1 MSSTTR
7 LQQQLR
13 QQQRSTLLRRLLL
26 LIAASLNPPVAVGA
40 QQRRFT
46 PGELW
51 REQECL
57 YRVESCP
64 FIPSAVQLMPIA
76 LNPGAP
82 RLRHPDNT
90 RGFQRLGP

>member
-1 MSSTTR
+1 MSSTAR

-13 QQQRSTLLRRLLL
+13 QQQRSTHLRRLLL
-26 LIAASLNPPVAVGA
+26 SAASLNPPVAVGA
-40 QQRRFT
+40 QQRRFK

-51 REQECL
+51 REGECL

-64 FIPSAVQLMPIA
+64 LIPSAVQLLPIA
-76 LNPGAP
+76 LNAGAP
-82 RLRHPDNT
+82 RLRHPDNP